1 MPTIPQGHSRETS
14 HADIDEDPQSY
25 SWLGVDPYAQPPTIT
40 TTEPSWARGYSIASD
55 ASGEYLPIRFFARR
69 ESQDDIA
76 LVRRRSSSNHSATPD
91 EEIGAPV
98 FNLHPF
104 ARVKRPSLGR
114 SLSSSQFVG
123 RASNPDVPE
132 AVTGSEAED
141 GFGEEG
147 WCRRRST
154 FASLAPVVA

>member
-14 HADIDEDPQSY
+14 HADIDEDPQSHP
-25 SWLGVDPYAQPPTIT
+25 WLGIDPYAQPLANA
-40 TTEPSWARGYSIASD
+40 EPSFARGYSITSEGGP
-55 ASGEYLPIRFFARR
+55 GEYLPIRFYTRR

-76 LVRRRSSSNHSATPD
+76 LLRRRSSSNHSATPE

-104 ARVKRPSLGR
+104 ARVKRPSVGR
-114 SLSSSQFVG
+114 SLSSSQLMD
-123 RASNPDVPE
+123 RATNPDVPE

-141 GFGEEG
+141 GFDEEG

-154 FASLAPVVA
+154 FASLGPVMA